1 VSHGTR
7 HSDVQIGVNLAPF
20 MIHELLLS
28 PTETASGSHPCCV
41 VSVTYHRPS
50 YFHGGNTGSNPVG
63 DANKIKGFHATTAF
77 LHDPI

>member
-1 VSHGTR
+1 MSHGTR

-28 PTETASGSHPCCV
+28 PTETASGSHPYWL

-50 YFHGGNTGSNPVG
+50 YFHGA
-63 DANKIKGFHATTAF
+63 DAVQIPPGTPNQ
-77 LHDPI
+77 